1 MGENE
6 VLQPAYSSSETT
18 RIRDIEEKQRL
29 LKERVLLIGQ
39 NLIELKERVR
49 EEAVESKKAFEALR
63 QEVERLKQATQ
74 HLKES
79 VEEKADRAGLELL
92 ERQLK
97 LNMAVKNALA

>member
-1 MGENE
+1 
-6 VLQPAYSSSETT
+6 
-18 RIRDIEEKQRL
+18 
-29 LKERVLLIGQ
+29 GQ